1 MKNILKKIS
10 IVLVSYN
17 SSFKIKKFIKNIPKE
32 TKIFIIDNSKDKT
45 LKKLFGNKK
54 NIKIY
59 YKKNEGYSSSI
70 NFASKKISTPYF
82 LVVQP
87 DVSGINKN
95 SLITFFNYAKKLND
109 KFSVIGPHFKK
120 APKSGHFQTNL
131 KYDIKKIHNVHGSTI
146 FFNKKVFIKNRGFD
160 SNIFLYWEET
170 DYTKRALKNGYSAY
184 QLNKV
189 KVIHE
194 KGKAVR
200 VKNSQD
206 KERLLHLYSWHFIWS
221 KFYFFKKH
229 YGNFF
234 AIFYFFPIILRIVI
248 RIIFYKLTKNKNII
262 KYYYRFDGI
271 KNSILGRK
279 SSMRLEK
286 IKLNIFN

>member
-32 TKIFIIDNSKDKT
+32 TTIFIIDNSKDKT

-120 APKSGHFQTNL
+120 APKSGHFQTDL

>member
-17 SSFKIKKFIKNIPKE
+17 SSLKIKKFIKKIPKE
-32 TKIFIIDNSKDKT
+32 TKIFIIDNSKDLN
-45 LKKLFGNKK
+45 LKKIFKKKK

-70 NFASKKISTPYF
+70 NFASKKINTPYF

-87 DVSGINKN
+87 DVSGINKK

-120 APKSGHFQTNL
+120 APKSGHYQTSL

-146 FFNKKVFIKNRGFD
+146 FFNKKNFFKNNKFD
-160 SNIFLYWEET
+160 ANIFLYWEET

-184 QLNKV
+184 QLNRV

-194 KGKAVR
+194 KGKAVQ
-200 VKNSQD
+200 VKNTEEYE
-206 KERLLHLYSWHFIWS
+206 KLKNLYNWHFIWS
-221 KFYFFKKH
+221 KFYYFKKH
-229 YGNFF
+229 YGF
-234 AIFYFFPIILRIVI
+234 IFSLLYFLPIII
-248 RIIFYKLTKNKNII
+248 RIFFRILYYKITKNKKIV
-262 KYYYRFDGI
+262 KYHYRWNGL
-271 KNSILGRK
+271 KNSILNNK
-279 SSMRLEK
+279 SSMRLEG
-286 IKLNIFN
+286 IKLNIN